1 MNSNNAGAAALL
13 SLVFLASSGLAQ
25 AVTRIEMPA
34 TTGVAN
40 YDLDGFI
47 SISGEARNT
56 SSGWLC
62 SPRVD
67 VELLDAAGK
76 SLSVQSIFTAA
87 KKDAGLDEGDGTYAE
102 RIFVPPGEV
111 AVFTYWRDRAKLK
124 GAKPAS
130 HRVKVTAGECPAART
145 SMQVSDIKASHDS
158 EGFYRV
164 RGVIKNVGAGG
175 CRSPRAVLGVY
186 RADGKI
192 LKSHEETPDAMFQK
206 ILKPGQTVPFEY
218 RTLDETKA
226 IAKSQVW
233 GDCNFP
239 D

>member
-1 MNSNNAGAAALL
+1 MNSKKSSVATLL
-13 SLVFLASSGLAQ
+13 SLAFLTLSSLGHAAS
-25 AVTRIEMPA
+25 RIEMPA
-34 TTGVAN
+34 TIGVAN
-40 YDLDGFI
+40 YDVDGFI

-56 SSGWLC
+56 SSGWVC
-62 SPRVD
+62 APRID

-76 SLSVQSIFTAA
+76 PLSVQSVFTAA

-111 AVFTYWRDRAKLK
+111 AVFTYWRDRSKLK
-124 GAKPAS
+124 GAKPAN
-130 HRVKVTAGECPAART
+130 HRVKVTAGECPAVRT
-145 SMQVSDIKASHDS
+145 SMQVADIKASHDAD
-158 EGFYRV
+158 GFYRV
-164 RGVIKNVGAGG
+164 RGVIKNVGAGA
-175 CRSPRAVLGVY
+175 CRSPRAILGLY

-192 LKSHEETPDAMFQK
+192 VKSHEETPDALFQK

-218 RTLDETKA
+218 RTLDDTKT